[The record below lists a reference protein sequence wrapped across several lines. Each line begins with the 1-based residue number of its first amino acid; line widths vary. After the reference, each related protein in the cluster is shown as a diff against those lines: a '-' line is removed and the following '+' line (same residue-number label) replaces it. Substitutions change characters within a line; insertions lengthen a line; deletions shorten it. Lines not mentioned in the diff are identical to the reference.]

1 LSLAGDAATV
11 SIGNNNQSTTYSAVL
26 SNTALNKIG
35 TGTLAFTGAN
45 TYGGLTTVSGGTLEL
60 GTAAARHPVF
70 DLGGANIQNDW
81 SKLVFDYTSPSDDP
95 AAQIASILQTS
106 YGPVG
111 GHPFSAVNG
120 GKIFSSTAESAGRA
134 LGWSDNGTNQV
145 TVMYTMYGDANL
157 DGAVDFSDLTSVLA
171 NYDSSGTWATG
182 DFNYDGVVDF
192 SDLTSVLANYDQS
205 LSGLVVNGSSLDA
218 QAVGQLTAAGV
229 KVVPEPGTLALLAA
243 GLIGL
248 LACGWRSRR

>member
-1 LSLAGDAATV
+1 
-11 SIGNNNQSTTYSAVL
+11 VL
-26 SNTALNKIG
+26 SNTGVNKIG
-35 TGTLAFTGAN
+35 TGTLTFTGAN

-81 SKLVFDYTSPSDDP
+81 SKLVFDYAGASDDP
-95 AAQIASILQTS
+95 AAQIASILTTS

-145 TVMYTMYGDANL
+145 TVMYTMNGDANL
-157 DGAVDFSDLTSVLA
+157 DGAVNLGDLTDVLA
-171 NYDSSGTWATG
+171 NYNKPGTWSTG
-182 DFNYDGVVDF
+182 DFNYDGMVNLA
-192 SDLTSVLANYDQS
+192 DLTDVLANYNKS
-205 LSGLVVNGSSLDA
+205 LQGLAVNGSSLDA
-218 QAVGQLTAAGV
+218 QAVGLLTADGV

-248 LACGWRSRR
+248 LTFAWRRRR